1 MKIISKFIQVASSI
15 GLTVGLV
22 AMSTAPAFAVSA
34 NTTETSSAS
43 CTKITTLGTKA
54 NATISSHVATMRAD
68 FAKRLADIASRDT
81 TTDQKVAAAR
91 TTGTEKFTTKTTDL
105 DSRAGLTA
113 VQQTAI
119 KTYVTSM
126 QMAEKT
132 RETAI
137 DAARA
142 TYRTNL
148 LAAVQAH
155 QTKLT
160 AATTAYQAAVA
171 TAFTTASAQCGDS
184 GATATLKTTVKAAR
198 EAFKAART
206 DAKVSSDIKALN
218 TSREEAIKAANADF
232 RKAATTY
239 RTTLSAILETKNP
252 KTNR

>member
-22 AMSTAPAFAVSA
+22 AMSAPPTFAVPA

-43 CTKITTLGTKA
+43 CTKITALGTKT

-91 TTGTEKFTTKTTDL
+91 TMGTEKFANKSTDL
-105 DSRAGLTA
+105 ESRAGLTA
-113 VQQTAI
+113 VQQAAI
-119 KTYVTSM
+119 KTYVTNM

-142 TYRTNL
+142 TYRTGL
-148 LAAVQAH
+148 LTAVQAH

-171 TAFTTASAQCGDS
+171 TAFTTASAQCSDS
-184 GATATLKTTVKAAR
+184 GATATLKTAVKAAR
-198 EAFKAART
+198 ETFKTART
-206 DAKVSSDIKALN
+206 DAKVSTDIKALN
-218 TSREEAIKAANADF
+218 MSREEAIKAANADF
-232 RKAATTY
+232 KKAATTY
-239 RTTLSAILETKNP
+239 RATLSAVLETTTP